1 MKSARNF
8 ARRTLYAGNQ
18 VHCPLC
24 ERGFREWVG
33 GRPSGRCP
41 GCTAATR
48 TRVLYLLLQDRSD
61 LLGDAGPVLHFA
73 PEPCL
78 RVRIQPVL
86 GDRYVSTDL
95 RRTDVTTQQDIT
107 KMTFPNEEFGAVICG
122 HVLEHIP
129 DDRKALSELARVI
142 RPGGNLIVQVP
153 LSLESATDED
163 SAVIDPAERKRRW
176 GERDHLRMYGLD
188 LSERIREAGFDV
200 DVLRCGTL
208 FEPSRRSRY
217 GLDEKQV
224 VFVGR
229 RL

>member
-1 MKSARNF
+1 M
-8 ARRTLYAGNQ
+8 
-18 VHCPLC
+18 
-24 ERGFREWVG
+24 
-33 GRPSGRCP
+33 
-41 GCTAATR
+41 AATR

-61 LLGDAGPVLHFA
+61 LLGEAGPVLHFA
-73 PEPCL
+73 PEACL
-78 RVRIQPVL
+78 RVRIQPML

-107 KMTFPNEEFGAVICG
+107 KMTFPNEEFGAVICS

-142 RPGGNLIVQVP
+142 RPGGRLIVQVP
-153 LSLESATDED
+153 LDLESATDED
-163 SAVIDPAERKRRW
+163 PAVIDPAERKRRW

-188 LSERIREAGFDV
+188 LSERVREAGFDV
-200 DVLRCGTL
+200 DVLHCGSL
-208 FEPSRRSRY
+208 FDPSRRGRY